1 MQVSCVLHVYYYPF
15 VCLIGNLVLGEVKS
29 SQRNLYAATFP
40 KFGIAAL
47 PPLLAPLLSSR
58 SAGCA
63 RASRGSARDTV
74 SQGLRRA
81 RPHSELALF
90 RDLARYPWR
99 LTQKVQQRECISAG
113 NPPKPNKHEEN
124 E

>member
-1 MQVSCVLHVYYYPF
+1 MLNRGLAVAHLQLP
-15 VCLIGNLVLGEVKS
+15 
-29 SQRNLYAATFP
+29 Q
-40 KFGIAAL
+40 FGSAPL
-47 PPLLAPLLSSR
+47 PPRLAPLLSSR
-58 SAGCA
+58 SAGRA

-81 RPHSELALF
+81 RAHFELALF

-99 LTQKVQQRECISAG
+99 LGAEVQQRERISAG
-113 NPPKPNKHEEN
+113 NPPKPNNHEEN

>member
-1 MQVSCVLHVYYYPF
+1 MHRRR
-15 VCLIGNLVLGEVKS
+15 LGFG
-29 SQRNLYAATFP
+29 RARDHNFP

-58 SAGCA
+58 SAGRA

-113 NPPKPNKHEEN
+113 NPPNKHEEN